1 MLVGILLLMCY
12 TSAVNLEKSTLVFT
26 HTTHTLMHTCTSVNK
41 EKFRSRALELVRDMG
56 VGADVCVR
64 GRHLQDEPS
73 GLRVLWHTLTV
84 QRLWS
89 GCVKRRMNYNVR
101 KEVIK

>member
-1 MLVGILLLMCY
+1 
-12 TSAVNLEKSTLVFT
+12 
-26 HTTHTLMHTCTSVNK
+26 MHTCTRVND
-41 EKFRSRALELVRDMG
+41 EQFGSRALELVRDMG

-84 QRLWS
+84 KRL
-89 GCVKRRMNYNVR
+89 
-101 KEVIK
+101 